1 LRHAPQAR
9 LCTALVPIFCIET
22 MVKTVPKASISFS

>member
-1 LRHAPQAR
+1 VAR
-9 LCTALVPIFCIET
+9 LCTAEVPIFCMLT